1 MKIKHLLIG
10 LFAVAATVACMQ
22 EQPAEMPKL
31 EVDKEAATSFFVIIA
46 ELLEEIIIFVSY
58 PKLGDFM
65 TKRYK

>member
-10 LFAVAATVACMQ
+10 MFAMAATVACTQ
-22 EQPAEMPKL
+22 EQPAETPKL
-31 EVDKEAATSFFVIIA
+31 EVDKETATSFFVIIA
-46 ELLEEIIIFVSY
+46 GLLGEIIIFVSY